1 MDKSSRMD
9 CKTDTARKGRFL
21 TWRRAQNY
29 ALNVWEK
36 RTGQTILRSRP
47 LLIYNEGTTRCNAR
61 CIMCPRSNGPLP
73 IHDMSMETFRRVADE
88 VLPTALI
95 TFMQGTGEPLISKN
109 FEEMLSVAK
118 GYGTK
123 VSCHTNGTVMTP
135 ARARSLVAAGI
146 NVVNFSVDAANEELF
161 QTIRPGASLRKV
173 LRSIEML
180 EQAKRELRRSNP
192 AIGLAFVA
200 MRRNAE
206 ELPKV
211 VELAHQVGARWVMA
225 KGIIPISPST
235 SEESLVHEPNRARAV
250 AHEAQSRANKY
261 HVSLS
266 LGIELTDPEAYSA
279 SRQRPMDGRGLCQ
292 EPWETVFITADGSV
306 EPCCILYSG
315 EPMGNIHE
323 QSFAEIWN
331 NKKYQSL
338 RAMLYSGQMPEAC
351 KDCPTL
357 WVRRHTAR
365 YSRVLIDRIRR
376 GPLAFVNDLKPL
388 WS

>member
-1 MDKSSRMD
+1 MNKP
-9 CKTDTARKGRFL
+9 RKGRFL
-21 TWRRAQNY
+21 TWRRMQNY
-29 ALNVWEK
+29 ALNLWEK
-36 RTGQTILRSRP
+36 QRGQTVLRSRP
-47 LLIYNEGTTRCNAR
+47 LLIYSESTTRCNAR

-73 IHDMSMETFRRVADE
+73 IHDMNMETFRRVAGD
-88 VLPTALI
+88 VFPTALV

-109 FEEMLSVAK
+109 FDEMLSVAK
-118 GYGTK
+118 SYGMK

-135 ARARSLVAAGI
+135 DRARKLVASGI
-146 NVVNFSVDAANEELF
+146 NVINFSVDAVQEDIF
-161 QTIRPGASLRKV
+161 QSIRPGASLRKV

-180 EQAKRELRRSNP
+180 DHARKELHRSNP
-192 AIGLAFVA
+192 AIGFAFVA

-225 KGIIPISPST
+225 KGIIPLSQNT
-235 SEESLVHEPNRARAV
+235 FEESLLHEPDRARAV
-250 AHEAQSRANKY
+250 AREAKAMADKY

-266 LGIELTDPEAYSA
+266 LGSELTDPEAYSI
-279 SRQRPMDGRGLCQ
+279 SRQGAGDGRGLCQ

-323 QSFAEIWN
+323 QSFDEIWN
-331 NKKYQSL
+331 NEKYQRL
-338 RAMLYSGQMPEAC
+338 RAMLYAGKMPEAC

-365 YSRVLIDRIRR
+365 YSRVLLSRIRR